1 MLRRPGIMGVGVET
15 NTKPEIVY
23 PTEKDIFRSL
33 LKKPVGYSMEG
44 YFLICFNNENFPK
57 MIETIL
63 TLLMFLQ
70 NLAITDTG

>member
-1 MLRRPGIMGVGVET
+1 MGVGVET

-23 PTEKDIFRSL
+23 PREKDIFSSL
-33 LKKPVGYSMEG
+33 LKKPVGYYMEG

-57 MIETIL
+57 MTETIL

-70 NLAITDTG
+70 SLAVTDTG